1 MGCFTGFLALAVP
14 RFVMFLLWIF
24 SDYLS
29 RAYDGWFL
37 PLIGFF
43 VLPTSTLAY
52 AIAQHETGGLRSWGL
67 ALVVIAVLIDI
78 GIWGKGRGM
87 FGKRLDKRFR

>member
-1 MGCFTGFLALAVP
+1 MGCLVGALVLAVP
-14 RFVMFLLWIF
+14 RFVMVLLWLF

-29 RAYDGWFL
+29 RAYDSWVL

-52 AIAQHETGGLRSWGL
+52 AIAQNETLGLRSWGL
-67 ALVVIAVLIDI
+67 VLVVIAVLIDL
-78 GIWGKGRGM
+78 GIWGRGRGI
-87 FGKRLDKRFR
+87 FKQD

>member
-1 MGCFTGFLALAVP
+1 MGCLVGALVLAVP
-14 RFVMFLLWIF
+14 RFVMVLLWLF

-29 RAYDGWFL
+29 RAYDGWVL

-52 AIAQHETGGLRSWGL
+52 AIAQNETLGLRSWGL
-67 ALVVIAVLIDI
+67 VLVVIAVLIDL
-78 GIWGKGRGM
+78 GIWGRGRGI
-87 FGKRLDKRFR
+87 FKQD